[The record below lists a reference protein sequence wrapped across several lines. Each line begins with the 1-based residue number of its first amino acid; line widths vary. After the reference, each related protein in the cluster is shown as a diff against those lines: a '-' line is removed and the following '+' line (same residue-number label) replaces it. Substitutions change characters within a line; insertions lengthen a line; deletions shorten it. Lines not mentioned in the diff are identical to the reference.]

1 MKLFIA
7 SSPMGVLPD
16 SVEMNTIMLPN
27 FVPVYFT
34 MPLIPVDGVVGV
46 AVRGMGV
53 GVGSTGVAVGDDR
66 GVAVGD
72 DTGVAVGSDTGVAI
86 GGDTGATVGGGIG
99 NADGDVTG

>member
-16 SVEMNTIMLPN
+16 SVETNTIMLPN

-53 GVGSTGVAVGDDR
+53 GVGSM

-72 DTGVAVGSDTGVAI
+72 DTRVAVGSDTGVAI
-86 GGDTGATVGGGIG
+86 SGDTGATVGGGVG
-99 NADGDVTG
+99 NSDGDMTG